1 MTKASQSAVR
11 WIDPDASPAS
21 ACSWCQHIEYLH
33 AYSGRCLFSRCT
45 CPFFTPWPSPNVE
58 ASGEAQ

>member
-21 ACSWCQHIEYLH
+21 TCSWCQHIESIH
-33 AYSGRCLFSRCT
+33 AHSGPCLFSRCT
-45 CPFFTPWPSPNVE
+45 CPFFTPVDEPE
-58 ASGEAQ
+58 GQGIG

>member
-1 MTKASQSAVR
+1 VTKASQSAVR

-21 ACSWCQHIEYLH
+21 ACSWCRHIEYVH
-33 AYSGRCLFSRCT
+33 ANSGPCLFCGCT
-45 CPFFTPWPSPNVE
+45 CPFFSPMDEPDVE